1 MQALALVGPGRVEI
15 VERPMPEPAASEVL
29 VRMTGVGICGSD
41 LSVFD
46 GHREV
51 PGTPWVMGHEGTGV
65 IVAVGSEVAGRR
77 VGQRVVIEPNYC
89 CFTCANCRAGFTSG
103 CENRV
108 IVGINFPGLLA
119 EYVAVPGPFAWPVPD
134 GFATEELV
142 CLEPYNVGVAAARR
156 SEARPGQRAL
166 VIGTGSTGLLLIVH
180 LVARGLEVWFV
191 EPVAERA
198 AIAVELGARPLVEDS
213 ELDFAQVFEMSGT
226 VSGTELAVASAAPG
240 GAVTLVGL
248 ATDPA
253 KIVPSTIVRGR
264 LTIRGSMIYDHPGDF
279 AATVA
284 APPRGLARVVRGQFS
299 LAQGEEAFRSARV
312 VAGKSW
318 ISLGEEGAQS

>member
-1 MQALALVGPGRVEI
+1 MQALALVSPGRVEI

-51 PGTPWVMGHEGTGV
+51 PGAPWVMGHEGTGV
-65 IVAVGSEVAGRR
+65 IVAVGSEVTGRR
-77 VGQRVVIEPNYC
+77 IGQRVVIEPNYC

-134 GFATEELV
+134 
-142 CLEPYNVGVAAARR
+142 
-156 SEARPGQRAL
+156 
-166 VIGTGSTGLLLIVH
+166 
-180 LVARGLEVWFV
+180 
-191 EPVAERA
+191 
-198 AIAVELGARPLVEDS
+198 
-213 ELDFAQVFEMSGT
+213 
-226 VSGTELAVASAAPG
+226 
-240 GAVTLVGL
+240 
-248 ATDPA
+248 
-253 KIVPSTIVRGR
+253 
-264 LTIRGSMIYDHPGDF
+264 DF

-284 APPRGLARVVRGQFS
+284 APPRGLARVIRGRFS
-299 LAQGEEAFRSARV
+299 LAQGEEAFRCARV